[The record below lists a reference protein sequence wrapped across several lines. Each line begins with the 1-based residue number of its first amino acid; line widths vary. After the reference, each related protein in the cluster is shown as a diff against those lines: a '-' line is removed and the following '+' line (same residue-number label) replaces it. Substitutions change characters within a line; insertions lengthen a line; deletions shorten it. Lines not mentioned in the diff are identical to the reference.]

1 MGARM
6 RSHDWSGSPLGP
18 PETWPQALRSSASL
32 MLGSAQPM
40 FIAWGPELG
49 FLYNDGYA
57 EILGAKHPAALG
69 RPFQEIWHEI
79 WADISP
85 LVTRTLA
92 GERIWQ
98 DELHLVMQRHGYPE
112 DTWFSFSYSPA
123 RDEAG
128 AVAGV
133 FCACAETTR
142 RVLAERALLA
152 SQEALKQERDRL
164 YALFED
170 APSFVAVVESPQHV
184 FRLTNAAYRQLIG
197 HRDVIGK
204 DVRSALPEV
213 AGQGLF
219 ELLDRVYAT
228 GEAFRG
234 EGLSVVL
241 QRTPDSPPEE
251 RFVDFIYQPIR
262 EADGAVSGI
271 FVEGSDTTERSLY
284 LAQQKLLLDE
294 LNHRVKNNL
303 ATVQSIAYQ
312 TARHAPDLETFRKT
326 FESRLIALSRT
337 HDVLTASAWESA
349 DLKVL
354 LRSELDLYGDSRFR
368 LRGPSVL
375 LSPAQALALGLVVHE
390 LATNAAK
397 YGAFSSD
404 QGCVRVTWALP
415 ARDDGRSELHLT
427 WDESDGP
434 EICEP
439 EKHGFGSRLIERG
452 VRELGGE
459 VMKEWRPHGLLCRIT
474 IPLSGD

>member
-1 MGARM
+1 
-6 RSHDWSGSPLGP
+6 
-18 PETWPQALRSSASL
+18 
-32 MLGSAQPM
+32 M

-49 FLYNDGYA
+49 FLYNDSYA
-57 EILGAKHPAALG
+57 EILGAKHPGVLG
-69 RPFQEIWHEI
+69 RPFPEVWREI
-79 WADISP
+79 WADIGP
-85 LVTRTLA
+85 LVDRTLA

-98 DELHLVMQRHGYPE
+98 DELHLVLERHGYPE

-123 RDEAG
+123 RDETG

-152 SQEALKQERDRL
+152 SQQALEEERDRL

-204 DVRSALPEV
+204 DARAALPEV
-213 AGQGLF
+213 EGQGLF
-219 ELLDRVYAT
+219 ELLDQVYAT
-228 GEAFRG
+228 GDAFRG
-234 EGLSVVL
+234 DGVRVFL
-241 QRTPDSPPEE
+241 QRTPDAPLEE

-262 EADGAVSGI
+262 EADGTVSGI

-354 LRSELDLYGDSRFR
+354 LQAELDLYGESRFR
-368 LRGPSVL
+368 LRGPSIL
-375 LSPAQALALGLVVHE
+375 LSSAQALALGLVIHE

-397 YGAFSSD
+397 YGAFSGEG
-404 QGCVRVTWALP
+404 GCVRVTWSAP
-415 ARDDGRSELHLT
+415 APDDRAELHLT
-427 WDESDGP
+427 WEESDGP
-434 EICEP
+434 SVGAP
-439 EKHGFGSRLIERG
+439 ERSGFGSRLIERG

-459 VMKEWRPHGLLCRIT
+459 VEREWRPHGLLCRIT
-474 IPLSGD
+474 VPLTDE